1 MMWLVIILGVVIYYT
16 IGRSCQSYIL
26 TALSLYVYWQFG
38 QWSIVPIVAMTIMFL
53 IASAAMEKCR
63 SKVLLWLPTMIS
75 ITGFFVFRNN
85 ISNLVLPL
93 GYSVMTFSGISL
105 LIDQYQRGK
114 RYNWADVA
122 SFLLFFPKIFAG
134 PIERANDFIT
144 ILPKSFNFATIYI
157 GIKYLIFASFCKFIV
172 SDFIVADLEHPGI
185 NLWFGIITY
194 AITFFF
200 DFWAYSL
207 MAIGAGYMLGYH
219 LSVSFDRPY
228 YAQSLRDF
236 WHRWNITLGTW
247 LRDYIYIPL
256 GGNRLKPFKQAG
268 DIMLVFCVSGLWH
281 GSSLPFICWGV
292 MHGFMLCVERF
303 LIKPERR
310 NIIAQIFYAMS
321 MFVIISLLWQ
331 LFVVDTMPDFCSI
344 LSRLLQPSDLIL
356 SSLYKLLSGLAAVA
370 ILTHRKVVGLIS
382 HNAIQLNQII
392 TESTML
398 TLMLVALLLLNTPFN
413 LNFFYFRF

>member
-1 MMWLVIILGVVIYYT
+1 MIWLVIILGVLIYYT
-16 IGRSCQSYIL
+16 IGRSCQNYIL

-38 QWSIVPIVAMTIMFL
+38 QWSILPIIVMTIMFL
-53 IASAAMEKCR
+53 IASAVMEKCR
-63 SKVLLWLPTMIS
+63 SKIILWLSTMIS
-75 ITGFFVFRNN
+75 IAGFFVFRNN

-114 RYNWADVA
+114 RYNWANVA

-134 PIERANDFIT
+134 PIERADHFIT
-144 ILPKSFNFATIYI
+144 IRPKSFNFATIYI
-157 GIKYLIFASFCKFIV
+157 GIKYLIFATFCKFIV
-172 SDFIVADLEHPGI
+172 SDFIVADLEHYGI

-207 MAIGAGYMLGYH
+207 MAIGAGYMFGYH
-219 LSVSFDRPY
+219 LTISFDRPY

-247 LRDYIYIPL
+247 LRDYIYFPL
-256 GGNRLKPFKQAG
+256 GGNKLKPFKQAG
-268 DIMLVFCVSGLWH
+268 AIMLVFCVSGLWH
-281 GSSLPFICWGV
+281 GSSLPFICWGG
-292 MHGFMLCVERF
+292 MHGLLLCIERL

-356 SSLYKLLSGLAAVA
+356 SSLYKLLAGLAAVA
-370 ILTHRKVVGLIS
+370 ILTHRKVVDLIS
-382 HNAIQLNQII
+382 HNAIQRNQII

-398 TLMLVALLLLNTPFN
+398 SLMLVALLLINAPFN